1 MYSLSTHGAG
11 WKCCSAQQ
19 HSCGMKAI
27 LRCIIFIKL
36 WAVVRWSQR
45 TWICHQKLDS
55 LFRTWASKQG
65 SSQPTHAKHRILST
79 TVNSGWIQPQLNR
92 HTNKHQTQEV
102 KWSLHHHMKWPG
114 RSTTRTCTWTCTH
127 TRSHLH
133 NHTCTHTHTHIHTC
147 TWVCTHIH
155 THTCI
160 HTFTQMLYTGAK
172 NKWRNWESTKTKGTS
187 VPYWSLVQW
196 WGSMKNA
203 PKTQV
208 SSDLWPSITV

>member
-102 KWSLHHHMKWPG
+102 KSSPPHEVTWSEYYSHMHMDMH
-114 RSTTRTCTWTCTH
+114 TH
-127 TRSHLH
+127 TLTLTQPHMH
-133 NHTCTHTHTHIHTC
+133 THTHTHIHTC

-196 WGSMKNA
+196 WGSMKNV